1 MTHSSPRTKRFAAG
15 TILLSVLMITGC
27 SGSANDEGKGADS
40 SPSTTPSS
48 TQTAAETSEKQLTK
62 QAQAALAAVQGG
74 TLVEAGAERVGDGI
88 HTEPEL
94 TSGKAYKLS
103 LVCVGTGSAQLTFSP
118 TSAGK
123 KATVPCD
130 RSVVQQ
136 RITADKA
143 VRIDVDGTEGSIGVI
158 AWQIYTV

>member
-1 MTHSSPRTKRFAAG
+1 MTHSNPRTKRFAAG
-15 TILLSVLMITGC
+15 AILLSALVITGC
-27 SGSANDEGKGADS
+27 SGSADDEGNGADS
-40 SPSTTPSS
+40 SPSITPSS
-48 TQTAAETSEKQLTK
+48 TRTAAETSEKQLTQ

-74 TLVEAGAERVGDGI
+74 TLVEAGAERVSDGI

-94 TSGKAYKLS
+94 TSGKAYKLN

-118 TSAGK
+118 ASAGK

-143 VRIDVDGTEGSIGVI
+143 VRIDVDGTEGSTGVI
-158 AWQIYTV
+158 AWQIDTV